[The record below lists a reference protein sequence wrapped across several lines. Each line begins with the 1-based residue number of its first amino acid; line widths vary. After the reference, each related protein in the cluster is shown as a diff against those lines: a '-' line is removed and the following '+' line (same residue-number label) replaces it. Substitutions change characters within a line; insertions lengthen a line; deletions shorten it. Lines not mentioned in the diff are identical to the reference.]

1 MPTQFSL
8 SSRSRPS
15 SKPKLLIVEDEEAI
29 LHGLKDLFTFN
40 GYEVDS
46 RSDGKEGLECALSGG
61 HDGVILDVMLPTMDG
76 FTICEEIRKSTREL
90 PIIMLTAKQSE
101 EDIINGL
108 TLGAD
113 DYIAKPFSVR
123 ELVLR
128 VDSVLRR
135 AGIDKNQRELRINDD
150 LTIDLDNL
158 VSVSSDSDGKS
169 HSDTNGKNDRKIL
182 FTRREIDLLLFLK
195 KNQHRP
201 SSRTELLAEV
211 WGYKKN
217 ADIDTRTVDIHIAK
231 LRKKIETTPKKPNL
245 LLTIRGEGYKLAN

>member
-1 MPTQFSL
+1 MPTKL
-8 SSRSRPS
+8 
-15 SKPKLLIVEDEEAI
+15 KLLIVEDEEAI
-29 LHGLKDLFTFN
+29 LQGLMDLFTYN

-46 RSDGKEGLECALSGG
+46 RTDGKEGLEAALSGSYNG
-61 HDGVILDVMLPTMDG
+61 IILDVMLPSMDG
-76 FTICEEIRKSTREL
+76 FTICEEIRKKNREQ

-108 TLGAD
+108 SLGAD

-135 AGIDKNQRELRINDD
+135 AGIDKSQRELQITED
-150 LTIDLDNL
+150 LTIDIDNL
-158 VSVSSDSDGKS
+158 VATRRGKE
-169 HSDTNGKNDRKIL
+169 IL
-182 FTRREIDLLLFLK
+182 FTRKEIDLLQFLK

-201 SSRTELLAEV
+201 ASRAELLAEV

-217 ADIDTRTVDIHIAK
+217 TDIDTRTVDIHIAK
-231 LRKKIETTPKKPNL
+231 LRKKIEKTPKKPTL